1 MNKLTPARR
10 AMLMDLLD
18 GPKTGADHYAPNKWA
33 VANGYATRRDARFG
47 GSIYEITDAGR
58 RLVAES

>member
-1 MNKLTPARR
+1 
-10 AMLMDLLD
+10 MLMDLLD